1 MEKWVFLLKSRIDWF
16 SIVQILCHSRYDQCS
31 LLLRPVI
38 SRFFYPFFSEIFGNM
53 RSSPSLSNGSGNASS
68 TNPMQQQQTGNGEGF
83 NPWAS
88 PTPGLSPFPV
98 ASNSVVPPSISTDSI
113 FSSATKPNS
122 TNPFL

>member
-1 MEKWVFLLKSRIDWF
+1 MS
-16 SIVQILCHSRYDQCS
+16 
-31 LLLRPVI
+31 
-38 SRFFYPFFSEIFGNM
+38 
-53 RSSPSLSNGSGNASS
+53 SSPSLSNGSGNTSS
-68 TNPMQQQQTGNGEGF
+68 TNPMQQQQIKSGGGF

-88 PTPGLSPFPV
+88 PTPGLSPFPA